1 MNYNIAIL
9 AITEIISALT
19 IGVIIL
25 FATYKILKYFGR
37 KKLDIEHSNVA
48 YSIFIAST
56 LFAVGLMVSSV
67 IQPIISSFRILSNT
81 ADSSI
86 EMITNFLGYG
96 ALYVMIAFVAAIIIS
111 LSGIIFYT
119 NLTPIDEFKEI
130 KDNNIGVAI
139 IVSAIIIT
147 LILMS
152 RGGVNL
158 LVESII
164 PYPELPPR

>member
-9 AITEIISALT
+9 AIIEILSALS

-25 FATYKILKYFGR
+25 YITYKILKYFGR
-37 KKLDIEHSNVA
+37 KKLGIEHSNMA
-48 YSIFIAST
+48 FSIFMASI

-81 ADSSI
+81 SNSSMDLI
-86 EMITNFLGYG
+86 ITFLGYG
-96 ALYVMIAFVAAIIIS
+96 ALYVFIAFALAIVIS
-111 LSGIIFYT
+111 LSGVVFYT
-119 NLTPIDEFKEI
+119 TLTPIDEFQEI
-130 KDNNIGVAI
+130 KNNNIGVAI
-139 IVSAIIIT
+139 VVGAIIVT

-152 RGGVNL
+152 KGGVNL
-158 LVESII
+158 LIESII